1 MKFSIVGKSWSS
13 SKQSCK
19 KKTEEAKTC
28 IIYHFIMFSIKQSQN
43 DMLQLSTSN
52 KSLNIFSNHFSQCN
66 HEQYDQSYHTYDK
79 QAHYGSHEL
88 NDQIDH
94 SYDRQVHQYSHELHG
109 QVDNS
114 YDRQSHQCNRELNDQ
129 VDHSYGRQHH
139 WYSHELND
147 QAYYT
152 CSYILINDN
161 KIIPEN
167 RLMRLKRSTLAPIQ

>member
-52 KSLNIFSNHFSQCN
+52 KRLNIITNQFSQCN

-79 QAHYGSHEL
+79 QAHSGSHEL

-109 QVDNS
+109 QVDHS
-114 YDRQSHQCNRELNDQ
+114 YDRQ
-129 VDHSYGRQHH
+129 YH

-152 CSYILINDN
+152 CSYILINNN
-161 KIIPEN
+161 KIIPEK
-167 RLMRLKRSTLAPIQ
+167 RLMRLKRSTLIPIQ